1 MAFPPTSIS
10 RELVR
15 YPFYINT
22 RIDSGPPA
30 SVSLFLFFFDPKQR
44 AEMDSEAQPK
54 PSVST
59 KKTPSS
65 SPVDHPPEPPAKA
78 VAPADQIWTPEK
90 PVRSTATRSDVARS
104 SDVDDLL
111 PGEEPLLFE
120 SSKAKPLIK
129 LPEKY
134 EMLCKF
140 FDSMVTSIRLL
151 PSSTFAKILTMSE
164 ILGERC
170 FTYAHFAQS
179 MYIMP
184 EAIMIKK
191 VVLHDETTCCV
202 KSELQITLQVDAV
215 AENINGESGSKYS
228 ILTKLFRER
237 IVDFYNGH
245 PQRSTRTK
253 LFMTPEKSAKA
264 GEEENT
270 GRSVS
275 SAAADDDDDDDDVLD
290 IQPESLLPDCCT
302 FFPIREEEQKA
313 VEEEKEAGVANAI
326 KRQKLIASLPNT
338 FDMIRLIFCS
348 KMTSAMTKQEPVNIT
363 LKSLMLLHLKLL
375 LELVPDWTSE
385 KIAYGGHIFCV

>member
-1 MAFPPTSIS
+1 MCLTETVSAF
-10 RELVR
+10 
-15 YPFYINT
+15 
-22 RIDSGPPA
+22 
-30 SVSLFLFFFDPKQR
+30 
-44 AEMDSEAQPK
+44 
-54 PSVST
+54 
-59 KKTPSS
+59 
-65 SPVDHPPEPPAKA
+65 
-78 VAPADQIWTPEK
+78 
-90 PVRSTATRSDVARS
+90 
-104 SDVDDLL
+104 
-111 PGEEPLLFE
+111 
-120 SSKAKPLIK
+120 
-129 LPEKY
+129 
-134 EMLCKF
+134 
-140 FDSMVTSIRLL
+140 
-151 PSSTFAKILTMSE
+151 
-164 ILGERC
+164 RC

-245 PQRSTRTK
+245 PQEDEVPEVQLPDPFNQTKPSVLPRASNFNFEPTRTESTSSAATQQQFLVPQAWPKDDLSVSAASSPIKCTSNPPIIKKSLLCSSISNTLSSNCRISEEETHMLVRADNSPPKEPNIPEETPAKTVSTPLRLMCNTPELPTPKRRRPSPSCDSTPLNESLKRSTRTK

-270 GRSVS
+270 GRSILLFSLALASCSPLPKNVGIM
-275 SAAADDDDDDDDVLD
+275 L
-290 IQPESLLPDCCT
+290 QPK
-302 FFPIREEEQKA
+302 QKA